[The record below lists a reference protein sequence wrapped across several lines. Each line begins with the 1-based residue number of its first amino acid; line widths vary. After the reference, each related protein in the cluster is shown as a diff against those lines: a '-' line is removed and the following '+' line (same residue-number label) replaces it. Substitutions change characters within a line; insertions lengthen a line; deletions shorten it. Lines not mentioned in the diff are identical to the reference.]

1 MGQAPARQGPAARP
15 QSPRHLHRGR

>member
-15 QSPRHLHRGR
+15 QSQRHLHRGR